1 MGEVTGIRE
10 TWRQTPNAAR
20 ALLAGTFVNRLGSFL
35 QVFVVLYL
43 TDSGFSATHAA
54 GALSAYSAGS
64 ILGMLIGGGLSD
76 RFGARRTIVV
86 SMTATSVLLL
96 AFYYLD
102 QYAAK
107 AATITLVGMMS
118 QAYRPA
124 ATSMLTELTPKTGQL
139 MVFAMNRLAVNL
151 GATALPLVGIALS
164 AVSFALLFWV
174 EAIAAAVFA
183 GIAATALPAQ
193 TPRTTNSTK
202 KRGLLK
208 DRRYLLYLTSMLT
221 HSTVYVQYLAILPL
235 FLLAHDFPPIVYG
248 ILISLNG
255 ILVIGGELFITKLV
269 GRWSPRTIIIAG
281 MALTGLGMSL
291 YAPPWG
297 IAGLVIATVIW
308 TLGEMVGAPTIYFA
322 YPAQT
327 APPESRGRYFGAANA
342 MFGLGNTIGPLAGI
356 AAWTIV
362 GDAVWWLCGLVATTA
377 IAAAWLATHHQAAIA
392 ASRPS
397 ITE

>member
-1 MGEVTGIRE
+1 M
-10 TWRQTPNAAR
+10 PNAAR
-20 ALLAGTFVNRLGSFL
+20 ALLAGTFINRLGSFL

-43 TDSGFSATHAA
+43 VDSGYTATHAA

-64 ILGMLIGGGLSD
+64 IVGMLIGGGLSD

-86 SMTATSVLLL
+86 SMLCSSALLL
-96 AFYYLD
+96 GFYYLD
-102 QYAAK
+102 PYAAK
-107 AATITLVGMMS
+107 VATITLVGMMS

-151 GATALPLVGIALS
+151 GATALPLVGIALA

-174 EAIAAAVFA
+174 EAVAAALFA
-183 GIAATALPAQ
+183 GIAATALPE
-193 TPRTTNSTK
+193 TRTHSTTK
-202 KRGLLK
+202 KRYRALLG
-208 DRRYLLYLTSMLT
+208 DRGYLLFLASMLT

-235 FLLAHDFPPIVYG
+235 FLLAHDFPPVVYG
-248 ILISLNG
+248 ILMSING
-255 ILVIGGELFITKLV
+255 ALVIGGELFITKLV
-269 GRWSPRTIIIAG
+269 GRWPARKTIIAG

-291 YAPPWG
+291 YAPEWG
-297 IAGLVIATVIW
+297 IAGLVIATIIW
-308 TLGEMVGAPTIYFA
+308 TSGEMVGAPTIYFA
-322 YPAQT
+322 YPAQI

-362 GDAVWWLCGLVATTA
+362 GDAVWLLCGLVTSAA
-377 IAAAWLATHHQAAIA
+377 IATAWLATRHQAAASIA